1 MAPRAKGFNSSNP
14 RETMRARISGSMS
27 SLPRSDK
34 AFGFTSPPPKV
45 RLVHAF
51 ERPFEN
57 VVATART
64 CYSAKG
70 IVTED
75 QASAK
80 PERRDALAKSIYA
93 AGHHTTFQHA
103 HLQFALE
110 NVSRQFLWSFLHSH
124 PFYNSEQVSQRY
136 VEVKSGNYAVP
147 PMSAP
152 EREIF
157 ETTAR
162 RQEVAYRRLTE
173 LLTPL
178 AGERYFG
185 LFPGRVRGDGR
196 KKFGGAIQKRAQEIA
211 RYVLPVATFAYL
223 YHTVSGVT
231 LFRYW
236 RLCETYDAPA
246 EQREVVSR
254 MVAEVLRHDPL
265 YETILQDPLP
275 LEETPEFA
283 AFEGLPR
290 TAASSS
296 EFRAEFDREL
306 DGRVSRLVDW
316 KANNEEILASS
327 VREVLGVPRSALS
340 DGDAIALVLDP
351 GQNRVLGETLTLTTH
366 GKLSRALFHPSY
378 TFRKKLSHTADSQD
392 QRHRMTPASR
402 PALPAYLS
410 EEPDYIVP
418 MLVADVPEAENLYRR
433 TMEETWEAINALRSR
448 GVPDEYAAY
457 LLPNAVALRF
467 TESADLLNLHHKF
480 AMRLCYNAQEEIW
493 RASLDEA
500 LQIREVN
507 PRIGPWLLPPC
518 TLRHL
523 ADVRPVCPEGE
534 RFCGVVVWKK
544 DAANY
549 VRTL

>member
-1 MAPRAKGFNSSNP
+1 MSTSPR
-14 RETMRARISGSMS
+14 T
-27 SLPRSDK
+27 LPP
-34 AFGFTSPPPKV
+34 AFAFSSPPPRV

-51 ERPFEN
+51 DRPFDN

-80 PERRDALAKSIYA
+80 PERRDALARSIYG

-103 HLQFALE
+103 HFQFALE
-110 NVSRQFLWSFLHSH
+110 NVSRQFLWTFLHSH

-136 VEVKSGNYAVP
+136 VEVRAGNYAVP
-147 PMSAP
+147 PMGPA
-152 EREIF
+152 ERAIF
-157 ETTAR
+157 E
-162 RQEVAYRRLTE
+162 RQAGRQQEAYRALTE

-178 AGERYFG
+178 AAERYFG
-185 LFPGRVRGDGR
+185 LFPGRTRGDGR
-196 KKFGGAIQKRAQEIA
+196 TRFAGAIQKRAQEIA
-211 RYVLPVATFAYL
+211 RYVLPIATFAYL
-223 YHTVSGVT
+223 YHTISGVT

-236 RLCETYDAPA
+236 RLCDSFDAPA
-246 EQREVVSR
+246 EQREVVGQ

-265 YETILQDPLP
+265 YERVLQDPLP
-275 LEETPEFA
+275 FEDTPEYAPLREGDGRESAA
-283 AFEGLPR
+283 AFR
-290 TAASSS
+290 Q
-296 EFRAEFDREL
+296 EFDREL
-306 DGRVSRLVDW
+306 AGRVSRLVDW
-316 KANNEEILASS
+316 KANNEEVLASS
-327 VREVLGVPRSALS
+327 VREILGRPRAAMS
-340 DGDAIALVLDP
+340 DDEAIRLALDP
-351 GQNRVLGETLTLTTH
+351 AKNRLLGETLTLTTH

-402 PALPAYLS
+402 PALPAYLTDA
-410 EEPDYIVP
+410 PDYVVP
-418 MLVADVPEAENLYRR
+418 MLVADVPEADALYRR
-433 TMEETWEAINALRSR
+433 TMEETWDAIGELRAR
-448 GVPDEYAAY
+448 GVADEHAAY
-457 LLPNAVALRF
+457 LLPNAVAIRF

-523 ADVRPVCPEGE
+523 AAARPVCPEGD
-534 RFCGVVVWKK
+534 RFCGVTVWRK
-544 DAANY
+544 D
-549 VRTL
+549 VPEFGRSL